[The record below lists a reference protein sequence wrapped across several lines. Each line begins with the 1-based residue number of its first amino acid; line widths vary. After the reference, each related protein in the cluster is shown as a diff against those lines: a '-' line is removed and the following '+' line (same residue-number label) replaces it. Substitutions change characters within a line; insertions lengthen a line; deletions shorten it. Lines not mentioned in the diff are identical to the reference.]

1 MAKGEGKGGERG
13 EGKGEGKGEHRE
25 TLKMRMIILNT
36 VYSIMLLSILM
47 TTMIGLCTYQWIETT
62 AEKMTLEGNIQIPA
76 NVPGL
81 NKVSCGLLT
90 YCIDAAG
97 EVAECTLP
105 WPRYGGNY
113 DSQPTHDES
122 PVILWNISAAFI
134 IIGWILVFFPWLYS
148 LVSCFGCFRQ
158 KLQQCGS
165 GMVLSAGIFY
175 IIGLM
180 AFGASFDE
188 VAVNNCTDG
197 ESKDADGKCPS
208 WKPVFPSAVI
218 EGSVENI
225 GCRICAYNMAPFQ
238 MSSTCTFGWG
248 GFIVLGAFLM
258 TILTSFVGYRITKR
272 AEKSGWG
279 KQVGPASYT

>member
-1 MAKGEGKGGERG
+1 MAKGEGS
-13 EGKGEGKGEHRE
+13 GKGRGDGKGAERQ
-25 TLKMRMIILNT
+25 TLKMRMILLNT
-36 VYSIMLLSILM
+36 LYSIMLLSILM

-122 PVILWNISAAFI
+122 PVILWNVSAAFI
-134 IIGWILVFFPWLYS
+134 ILGWILVFFPWLYS
-148 LVSCFGCFRQ
+148 LVACFGCFRQ
-158 KLQQCGS
+158 RIQEFGS

-188 VAVNNCTDG
+188 VAVKNCTDG
-197 ESKDADGKCPS
+197 DSKDADGKCPS
-208 WKPVFPSAVI
+208 WQPVFPSAVI
-218 EGSVENI
+218 EGGVENI

-248 GFIVLGAFLM
+248 GYIVLGAFLM
-258 TILTSFVGYRITKR
+258 TIVASFVGYSITKR
-272 AEKSGWG
+272 AKKNGWG
-279 KQVGPASYT
+279 KQVAPANYT